1 MGWIRSWF
9 AYLILWAGYLS
20 IFSVGQTF
28 LTFQWDILL
37 LEVGFLAIFLAF
49 ADKNGKFPMILLIR
63 WLLFRLMFA
72 SGVVKLT
79 SDCPTWWGLT
89 ALHYHFETQPIPTAL
104 AWYAHNYT
112 TDFFK
117 KISVLSTFYIEIL
130 GPFLFFAPSVSI
142 RIFGAIL
149 QIFFQSTI
157 VVTGNYNFFNLLTII
172 LSFSL
177 LDDQTLI
184 SAFRLMNFQMQD
196 IQTVKE
202 IEKPKEIE
210 NKESEKSESKEP
222 ESNKEKKNQEDQKIK
237 VKNKEKNRDLGVVS
251 FFKFAFSVALFGL
264 TVWVSY
270 LSVSFSTV
278 PLKADAPLLDQIF
291 KGFDAELT
299 FKMDDLQ
306 KFIDNTL
313 YISYGFMAV
322 YLVYAISF
330 MLRKFSVPNLI
341 ILLVIPTTFGISLVP
356 FTHSLSHNLVNDI
369 PEVFRNAYEL
379 SSDFHLSSSYGLF
392 RRMTTTR
399 PEITIQGS
407 DDGKTWLNYEFPY
420 KAGNVTRAPPFVA
433 PHQPRLDWQ
442 DSFCRCGL
450 PLYLNF
456 VIILGFSHSVENFCL
471 VPKMLPISLKP
482 IPFLSIHQNTSR
494 QSSKTISSLQLTTP
508 TRQINPINHSTKHK
522 LGTAKGTWAL
532 PRKRCENTLP
542 LSH

>member
-1 MGWIRSWF
+1 
-9 AYLILWAGYLS
+9 
-20 IFSVGQTF
+20 
-28 LTFQWDILL
+28 
-37 LEVGFLAIFLAF
+37 
-49 ADKNGKFPMILLIR
+49 
-63 WLLFRLMFA
+63 
-72 SGVVKLT
+72 
-79 SDCPTWWGLT
+79 
-89 ALHYHFETQPIPTAL
+89 
-104 AWYAHNYT
+104 
-112 TDFFK
+112 
-117 KISVLSTFYIEIL
+117 
-130 GPFLFFAPSVSI
+130 
-142 RIFGAIL
+142 
-149 QIFFQSTI
+149 
-157 VVTGNYNFFNLLTII
+157 
-172 LSFSL
+172 
-177 LDDQTLI
+177 
-184 SAFRLMNFQMQD
+184 MNFQMQD

-442 DSFCRCGL
+442 MWFAALSEFRYNPWFFSLCGKLLLGSKDVTYLLETNPFPEHPPKYIKTIIQDYLFTPTNYTDKADKSNQSFNKAQAWYRKRNLGPPEKKVREYSPVISL
-450 PLYLNF
+450 EGHWIKPLESIGIFSPHFDRSEAISCKTSLLCPEDRVPV
-456 VIILGFSHSVENFCL
+456 VIGFSTVLFIH
-471 VPKMLPISLKP
+471 MLWVVFKATTTRRNNKSIRPI
-482 IPFLSIHQNTSR
+482 
-494 QSSKTISSLQLTTP
+494 
-508 TRQINPINHSTKHK
+508 
-522 LGTAKGTWAL
+522 
-532 PRKRCENTLP
+532 
-542 LSH
+542 